1 MDAAGVEI
9 GFASHAIGALYFL
22 ILTLMLLVDGPKR
35 LDGALPVLASVA
47 TLLWLG
53 AAACHVG
60 FGLPDA
66 GSVRLLEV
74 LRNMAW
80 LAFLLRV
87 LGGAGAGLVAGEGR
101 LRVIAIA
108 AYTLC
113 LATALLV
120 VLHDYAPLFP
130 ATAAPLD
137 LPAAGYLLLAV
148 VGLALV
154 EQLFRNA
161 RMEQRWRVKFLCLGI
176 GGMFAYDFV
185 LYSDAL
191 LFRQVNSELWTA
203 RGAVYVC
210 AALLVAASVAWRPGV
225 SPGIRV
231 SRSVALY
238 GTTILMAAVYLAAM
252 LAAGYHIRRYGGDW
266 GTFAQIVFLFA
277 AALALL
283 LLVTSQRLRACLKV
297 ALSKHFFNYKYDHR
311 EEWLRLIRTLST
323 DRAGP
328 LRERVIRALAQII
341 DSPGGM
347 LWTCADGAHFVPVA
361 RWHMPGVKNVREPA
375 AGSLVRFLEQRG
387 WVIDLEEYAAR
398 PALYRGLELPQWLD
412 GLQEPWLVVPLIHDE
427 RLLGF
432 VVLRRAPVSRS
443 LDWEDNDLL
452 KMAGRQAASHLAH
465 LEAAQALAE
474 ARQFET
480 FNRLSAFVIHDIKNV
495 AAQLSLV
502 ASNAARHRHKPA
514 FIDDAV
520 RTIEHSVAKINRLLG
535 QLRDNGGISAR
546 RHAAVDLA
554 ELLRTAVRNRSQILP
569 VPELSLADTGLWVTA
584 NADRLAAVLEHIIQ
598 NAQEATPQHGC
609 VKVALRRQGEQA
621 VVEVEDNGCGMDET
635 FVRERLFRPFDT
647 TKGGSGMG
655 IGAYECRELARS
667 LGGDVE
673 VWSEVGKGTLFRVL
687 LPLTQTVETTRTDI
701 TPCIRVPN

>member
-1 MDAAGVEI
+1 MEI

-22 ILTLMLLVDGPKR
+22 ILTLMLLVDWRKR
-35 LDGALPVLASVA
+35 LHGALPVLASAA
-47 TLLWLG
+47 TLLWLS

-87 LGGAGAGLVAGEGR
+87 LGGAGAGLVAEEGWP
-101 LRVIAIA
+101 RVMAIA

-120 VLHDYAPLFP
+120 VLHDYTSLFP
-130 ATAAPLD
+130 AAAASLD
-137 LPAAGYLLLAV
+137 LLAAGYLLLAV

-161 RMEQRWRVKFLCLGI
+161 RIERRWGAKYLCLGI
-176 GGMFAYDFV
+176 GAMFAYDFV
-185 LYSDAL
+185 LYADAL
-191 LFRQVNSELWTA
+191 LFRQVDSTLWTA
-203 RGAVYVC
+203 RGAAYAC
-210 AALLVAASVAWRPGV
+210 AALLVAAAVAWRPEM
-225 SPGIRV
+225 SLGIRV
-231 SRSVALY
+231 SRTVALY
-238 GTTILMAAVYLAAM
+238 GTTVLLAAAYLAV
-252 LAAGYHIRRYGGDW
+252 LLVAGHHLRRNGGDW
-266 GTFAQIVFLFA
+266 GTFAQTVFLFA
-277 AALALL
+277 AILALL
-283 LLVTSQRLRACLKV
+283 LLITSRRLRTWLKV
-297 ALSKHFFNYKYDHR
+297 ALSKHFFNYRYDYR
-311 EEWLRLIRTLST
+311 EEWLRLTRTLST
-323 DRAGP
+323 DQAGP

-347 LWTCADGAHFVPVA
+347 LWTRADDAHLTPVA
-361 RWHMPGVKNVREPA
+361 RWHMLGVKNVREPA
-375 AGSLVRFLEQRG
+375 AGSLVRFLERRG

-398 PALYRGLELPQWLD
+398 PALYPDLELPQWLG
-412 GLQEPWLVVPLIHDE
+412 GLQEPWIVVPLSHDE

-432 VVLRRAPVSRS
+432 VILRRAPVRRS
-443 LDWEDNDLL
+443 LDWEDHDLL

-480 FNRLSAFVIHDIKNV
+480 FNRLSTFVIHDIKNV

-502 ASNAARHRHKPA
+502 ASNAARHKHKPA

-520 RTIEHSVAKINRLLG
+520 RTIEHAVAKINRLLA
-535 QLRDNGGISAR
+535 QLRDDGGRSAR
-546 RHAAVDLA
+546 HTAVELA
-554 ELLRTAVRNRSQILP
+554 ELLRTAVRNRSQVRPI
-569 VPELSLADTGLWVTA
+569 PELSLADTGLWVTA

-598 NAQEATPQHGC
+598 NAQEATPQHGY
-609 VKVALRRQGEQA
+609 VKVTLRCQGEQA
-621 VVEVEDNGCGMDET
+621 IIEVEDNGCGMDEV

-647 TKGGSGMG
+647 TKGSAGMG

-673 VWSEVGKGTLFRVL
+673 VLSEVGRGTLFRVL
-687 LPLTQTVETTRTDI
+687 LPLTQMVATTRTDI
-701 TPCIRVPN
+701 TPCIRVHN